1 MKSRKNRDSERK
13 ERGRAMSL
21 KKERCVGVCG
31 CGWVCVRACMRAC
44 VRACCQR
51 GRLSSRL
58 LYLWFEVYI

>member
-31 CGWVCVRACMRAC
+31 CGCVCVRACMRAC
-44 VRACCQR
+44 V
-51 GRLSSRL
+51 LSEREAEFKITVL
-58 LYLWFEVYI
+58 LV